1 MHLKVNFVKAIG
13 MKKFFIVITI
23 VFGQLMVLAQTDSVV
38 NRIISLG
45 QTDNQTM
52 VLLDELCNGIGGRL
66 IGSNAYDNAV
76 KWAASKFEEW
86 GMDVRIEEVGVLPVG
101 FNRGPW
107 FGRMLSH
114 NGEILHFATPSYTVG
129 TKGVQRG
136 HVLVEPKSKREFDRM
151 KGKLKGAWVLIGGQN
166 DGWPIDWSAEGD
178 AHRTEIIARND
189 SIEAKND
196 SIRRLNWQ
204 NRNRKELQKDLIPM
218 IEEPALFYR
227 EMVEAGILGIIQS
240 SKLPIRALYDRKNI
254 EKMSWDNLPKVPDI
268 KLDEHQYAAIRKMV
282 EERQYV
288 MLEFDIRNHFRPGPV
303 PYHNVFGIIK
313 GTEKPDELVIVG
325 GHLDAFDVATGAS
338 DNASGVVPAM
348 EAARLIM
355 KAGGKPRRTIVV
367 ALWTGEEFGLLGSTA
382 WVQKYQSLLPKV
394 SAMFNRDGGPT
405 VPVNI
410 SVPKAMIN
418 DFNTICQPLANANPK
433 YPFKVIEVTPG
444 PRPKHA
450 GGTDSSP
457 FQMAGVPA
465 FNFGTSDVDGVDF
478 SYGEIWHT
486 ERDTYEKCPA
496 DYMNHAS
503 VVNAVVVYGV
513 ANLPHLLS
521 REGLF
526 APDEPVQ
533 TSTKTKKIKG
543 K

>member
-1 MHLKVNFVKAIG
+1 MKRFVLVALLA
-13 MKKFFIVITI
+13 FAQLF
-23 VFGQLMVLAQTDSVV
+23 VFAQTDSVV
-38 NRIISLG
+38 NRIIALG

-52 VLLDELCNGIGGRL
+52 VLLDELCNRIGGRL

-76 KWAASKFEEW
+76 KWAASKFEQW
-86 GMDVRIEEVGVLPVG
+86 GMDVMVEEVGVLPVG

-107 FGRMLSH
+107 FGRLLSH
-114 NGEILHFATPSYTVG
+114 NGEILHFATPSYTAG

-136 HVLVEPKSKREFDRM
+136 HVVLEPKSKKELERM
-151 KGKLKGAWVLIGGQN
+151 KGKLKGAWVLIGGDN
-166 DGWPIDWSAEGD
+166 EGWPIDWSAEGD
-178 AHRTEIIARND
+178 ARRAKII
-189 SIEAKND
+189 AKND
-196 SIRRLNWQ
+196 SIEVLNDSIRRFNWQ
-204 NRNRKELQKDLIPM
+204 NRDRKDLQKELIPLV
-218 IEEPALFYR
+218 EEPALFYR

-240 SKLPIRALYDRKNI
+240 SKLPIRALYDRKNL
-254 EKMSWDNLPKVPDI
+254 EKMTWENLPRIPDI
-268 KLDEHQYAAIRKMV
+268 KLDEHQYATIKKMV

-288 MLEFDIRNHFRPGPV
+288 VLEFDIRNHFRPGPV
-303 PYHNVFGIIK
+303 PYHNVYGIIK

-338 DNASGVVPAM
+338 DNASGAVPAM

-355 KAGGKPRRTIVV
+355 KAGGKPKRTIIV
-367 ALWTGEEFGLLGSTA
+367 ALWAGEEFGLLGSTA

-410 SVPKAMIN
+410 SVPKAMID
-418 DFNTICQPLANANPK
+418 DFNAICQPLANANPR
-433 YPFKVIEVTPG
+433 YPFKVIEATPR
-444 PRPKHA
+444 PKPKHA

-465 FNFGTSDVDGVDF
+465 FNFGTSDADGVDF

-486 ERDTYEKCPA
+486 ERDTYEKCPP

-526 APDEPVQ
+526 APDELAPAER
-533 TSTKTKKIKG
+533 KKG
-543 K
+543 KPKKS

>member
-1 MHLKVNFVKAIG
+1 MKRFAIVVLLAFAQFFVY
-13 MKKFFIVITI
+13 
-23 VFGQLMVLAQTDSVV
+23 AQTDSVIS
-38 NRIISLG
+38 RIIELG

-52 VLLDELCNGIGGRL
+52 VLLDELTNRIGGRL

-76 KWAASKFEEW
+76 KWAAAKFEEW
-86 GMDVRIEEVGVLPVG
+86 GMEVITEEVGVLPVG

-114 NGEILHFATPSYTVG
+114 DGEILHFATPSYTAG

-136 HVLVEPKSKREFDRM
+136 HVVNEPKSKRELERM
-151 KGKLKGAWVLIGGQN
+151 KGKLKGAWVLIGGES
-166 DGWPIDWSAEGD
+166 DGWPINWTVDGD
-178 AHRTEIIARND
+178 ARWAMIIAKND
-189 SIEAKND
+189 SIEALND
-196 SIRRLNWQ
+196 SIRRFNWQ
-204 NRNRKELQKDLIPM
+204 NRDRKELQKELIPL

-240 SKLPIRALYDRKNI
+240 AKVPIRVLYDRKNI
-254 EKMSWDNLPKVPDI
+254 GIMSWNYLPKIPDI
-268 KLDEHQYAAIRKMV
+268 KLNEHQYAKIKRMV
-282 EERQYV
+282 DERQLV
-288 MLEFDIRNHFRPGPV
+288 VLEFDIRNHFRPGPV
-303 PYHNVFGIIK
+303 PYHNVYGMIK

-338 DNASGVVPAM
+338 DNASGAVPAM

-355 KAGGKPRRTIVV
+355 KAGGKPKRTIMV
-367 ALWTGEEFGLLGSTA
+367 ALWAGEEFGLLGSSF
-382 WVQKYQSLLPKV
+382 WVSKYSQLLPKV
-394 SAMFNRDGGPT
+394 SAMFNRDGGPM

-410 SVPKAMIN
+410 SVPKAMLD
-418 DFNTICQPLANANPK
+418 DFNAICQSLAYANPK
-433 YPFKVIEVTPG
+433 YPFKVIEAT
-444 PRPKHA
+444 PRPKPTRP

-457 FQMAGVPA
+457 FLMAGVPA
-465 FNFGTSDVDGVDF
+465 FNFGTSDADGFDF
-478 SYGEIWHT
+478 SYDEIWHT

-521 REGLF
+521 RDGLF
-526 APDEPVQ
+526 APDEPQAVPAK
-533 TSTKTKKIKG
+533 SSKPKKR
-543 K
+543 